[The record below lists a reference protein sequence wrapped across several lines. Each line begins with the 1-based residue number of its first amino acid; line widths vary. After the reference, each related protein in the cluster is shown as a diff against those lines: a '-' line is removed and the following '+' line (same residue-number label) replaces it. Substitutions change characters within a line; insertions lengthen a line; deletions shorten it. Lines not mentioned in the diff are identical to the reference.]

1 MFSDCWC
8 FICVSMG
15 LTRLLDC
22 CWRLVVRYFVT
33 LCCMAG
39 RGFLTVGVISVVL
52 FNTLG
57 VVGLFLLC

>member
-22 CWRLVVRYFVT
+22 CRRLVVRYFVT
-33 LCCMAG
+33 LCLHG
-39 RGFLTVGVISVVL
+39 WTWVLTVGVISVVL

-57 VVGLFLLC
+57 VGGLFLLC